1 MNNQN
6 IKVGIDIGTSK
17 VVCLIV
23 ESNPEGLKVLGLG
36 THPSKGLKN
45 GVVVDIESTVSAIQE
60 ATNKAEL
67 MSGIRVHQAYVGI
80 SGGSSNGLNSEGVVP
95 IKDKKVKISD
105 VEKVIT
111 AAKAQSIPDGYKLLH
126 ILAREYAID
135 QQSGIKEPLG
145 MAGVRLEA
153 KVHLV
158 SCEKNAAENIS
169 SCMKACGIA
178 VQDYVL
184 EQLASSYSVL
194 SQDEKKLGVCLIDL
208 GGGTSDVAIFMDDSI
223 SHTIN
228 IPVGGDH
235 VTNDIARAIQTP
247 TAQAE
252 ELKKKYGCASSSLT
266 SEGEKISTP
275 SINGRSDKVFSRQ
288 ALSDVIEHRY
298 AEIFQMIRQ
307 RLEINDLSQ
316 YLPAGIVLTGG
327 ASKIEGISQLGE
339 EIFQV
344 PVRVGKPKGLI
355 GLSDILK
362 NPVYS
367 TSTGLILYGQKVT
380 EEEFVDFAFIREKG
394 LFNKAFKWIQNN
406 F

>member
-169 SCMKACGIA
+169 SCMKACGIS